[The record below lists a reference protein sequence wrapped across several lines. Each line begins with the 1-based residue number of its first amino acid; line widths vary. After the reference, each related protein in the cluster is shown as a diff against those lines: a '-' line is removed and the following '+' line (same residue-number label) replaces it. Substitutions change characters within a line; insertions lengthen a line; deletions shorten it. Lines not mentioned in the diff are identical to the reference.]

1 VYKPV
6 PACSNALAANFS
18 PGKPGANAM
27 NTAAHYDPVTEDAAR
42 LLAIVKGAAYLV
54 ALLRQGRV
62 DDADPNVQMWL
73 NRELDDIL
81 DELEPMLDRTG
92 HLSAYQDLHRNL
104 RVM

>member
-1 VYKPV
+1 
-6 PACSNALAANFS
+6 
-18 PGKPGANAM
+18 M
-27 NTAAHYDPVTEDAAR
+27 NTAAHHDPVTEDAAR

-62 DDADPNVQMWL
+62 KDASPTDQMWL
-73 NRELDDIL
+73 EGELDDIL

-92 HLSAYQDLHRNL
+92 HLAEYQDLERKL

>member
-1 VYKPV
+1 
-6 PACSNALAANFS
+6 
-18 PGKPGANAM
+18 M
-27 NTAAHYDPVTEDAAR
+27 TTAEHHDPVTEDAAR

-62 DDADPNVQMWL
+62 QGADPLDQMWL
-73 NRELDDIL
+73 EGELDDVL

-92 HLSAYQDLHRNL
+92 HLAAYQDSDCNL

>member
-1 VYKPV
+1 
-6 PACSNALAANFS
+6 
-18 PGKPGANAM
+18 M
-27 NTAAHYDPVTEDAAR
+27 TTAAHHDPVTEDAAR

-62 DDADPNVQMWL
+62 ENADPLDQMWL
-73 NRELDDIL
+73 EGELDDIL

-92 HLSAYQDLHRNL
+92 HLSEYQDLERKL

>member
-1 VYKPV
+1 
-6 PACSNALAANFS
+6 
-18 PGKPGANAM
+18 
-27 NTAAHYDPVTEDAAR
+27 
-42 LLAIVKGAAYLV
+42 V

-73 NRELDDIL
+73 NRELDDVL

>member
-1 VYKPV
+1 
-6 PACSNALAANFS
+6 
-18 PGKPGANAM
+18 M
-27 NTAAHYDPVTEDAAR
+27 NTAAHHDPVTEDAAR

-62 DDADPNVQMWL
+62 QDASRTDQMWL
-73 NRELDDIL
+73 ENELDDIL

-92 HLSAYQDLHRNL
+92 HLAEYQDLNRNL